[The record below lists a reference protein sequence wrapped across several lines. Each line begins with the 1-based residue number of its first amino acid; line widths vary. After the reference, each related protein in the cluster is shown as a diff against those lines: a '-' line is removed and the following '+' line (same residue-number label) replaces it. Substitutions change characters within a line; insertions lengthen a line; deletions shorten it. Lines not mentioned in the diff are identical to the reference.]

1 MKENTLTPT
10 QLAVYV
16 ITIAALFLLGA
27 HIEYIFGY

>member
-1 MKENTLTPT
+1 MEQEMTLT

-16 ITIAALFLLGA
+16 ITITALFLLGA

>member
-1 MKENTLTPT
+1 MEQKMTLT

>member
-1 MKENTLTPT
+1 MEQEMTLT

-16 ITIAALFLLGA
+16 VTIAALFLLGA

>member
-1 MKENTLTPT
+1 MEQEMTLT

>member
-1 MKENTLTPT
+1 MEQEMTLS